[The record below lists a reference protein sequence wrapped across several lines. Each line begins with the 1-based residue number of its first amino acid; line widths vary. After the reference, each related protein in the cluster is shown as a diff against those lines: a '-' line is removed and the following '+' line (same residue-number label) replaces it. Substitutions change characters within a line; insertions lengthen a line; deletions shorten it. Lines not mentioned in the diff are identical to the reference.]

1 MTGRTGILGYVLE
14 VSVGHNVKSFAHS
27 ALRWRSDRA
36 GGRCA
41 APGGRRAFMKD
52 ISLSRRAV
60 MLGVA
65 ALPMAQQAVAQ
76 ARPKAVVVS
85 SANALNGGVNC
96 CAKARELIKG
106 GSDTL
111 DAVIAGV
118 NIVELDPRDTSVGYG
133 GLPNED
139 GVVELDASCIHGPTR
154 RGGAVGALRGVK
166 TPSKI
171 AQLVLAETEHMMLV
185 GEGALRFA
193 KAYGYQEEDL
203 LTDRSRL
210 AWRMWKRE
218 TRDRNGHTNWESITD
233 APPKKKIAELKK
245 ASPGVDDDTLGWAY
259 EVAVDPP
266 HGTINC
272 IALNEKGE
280 MSAVTTTSGMAWKI
294 AGRCGDSPIIG
305 GGLWLDQDVGGAG
318 STGRGEE
325 NLRVCGAHTVV
336 ENMRHGMSPKDSILD
351 TLKRVSRN
359 FDNDMEWL
367 TQIDLSFYAL
377 RKDGEYAAGSLW
389 DRTKPG
395 APAAQFAVCTADG
408 KSRQEASIF
417 LFERHS

>member
-1 MTGRTGILGYVLE
+1 
-14 VSVGHNVKSFAHS
+14 
-27 ALRWRSDRA
+27 
-36 GGRCA
+36 
-41 APGGRRAFMKD
+41 MKD

-65 ALPMAQQAVAQ
+65 ALPMVQEAAAQ
-76 ARPKAVVVS
+76 ARPKPVVVS
-85 SANALNGGVNC
+85 SANAFNGGINC
-96 CAKARELIKG
+96 CAKAMELIKG
-106 GSDTL
+106 GGDTL

-193 KAYGYQEEDL
+193 KVYGYQEEDL

-218 TRDRNGHTNWESITD
+218 MRDKNGHTNWESITD

-245 ASPGVDDDTLGWAY
+245 AFPGVDDDTLAWAY
-259 EVAVDPP
+259 QVAVNPP

-294 AGRCGDSPIIG
+294 PGRCGDSPIIG

-336 ENMRHGMSPKDSILD
+336 ENMRHGMSPE
-351 TLKRVSRN
+351 RCHSRHL
-359 FDNDMEWL
+359 E
-367 TQIDLSFYAL
+367 T
-377 RKDGEYAAGSLW
+377 GV
-389 DRTKPG
+389 
-395 APAAQFAVCTADG
+395 AQFRQRSGAVGANRFEFLRVAKRWRICRRVAMGSSPSRCADRSVCG
-408 KSRQEASIF
+408 LYGGWKEPARRFYLLISA
-417 LFERHS
+417 

>member
-1 MTGRTGILGYVLE
+1 
-14 VSVGHNVKSFAHS
+14 
-27 ALRWRSDRA
+27 
-36 GGRCA
+36 
-41 APGGRRAFMKD
+41 MKD

-65 ALPMAQQAVAQ
+65 ALPMAQRAVAQ
-76 ARPKAVVVS
+76 ARPKPVVVS
-85 SANALNGGVNC
+85 SANAFNGGINC
-96 CAKARELIKG
+96 CAKGMALIQG
-106 GSDTL
+106 GADTL

-139 GVVELDASCIHGPTR
+139 GVVELDASCMHGPTR
-154 RGGAVGALRGVK
+154 RGGAVGALRGIK

-193 KAYGYQEEDL
+193 KVYGFQEEDL
-203 LTDRSRL
+203 TTDRSRL
-210 AWRMWKRE
+210 AWRTWKRE
-218 TRDRNGHTNWESITD
+218 MRDRNGHTNWESITD
-233 APPKKKIAELKK
+233 APPKKKIAELRK
-245 ASPGVDDDTLGWAY
+245 AFPGVDDETLAWAY
-259 EVAVDPP
+259 QVAVDPP

-294 AGRCGDSPIIG
+294 PGRCGDSPILG

-336 ENMRHGMSPKDSILD
+336 ENMRHGMSPKEAILD

-359 FDNDMEWL
+359 FDNDLERL
-367 TQIDLSFYAL
+367 AGIDLSFYAL

-389 DRTKPG
+389 DRGRPD

-408 KSRQEASIF
+408 KSRHEDAIS
-417 LFERHS
+417 LLVRK

>member
-1 MTGRTGILGYVLE
+1 
-14 VSVGHNVKSFAHS
+14 
-27 ALRWRSDRA
+27 
-36 GGRCA
+36 
-41 APGGRRAFMKD
+41 MKD

-85 SANALNGGVNC
+85 SANAFNGGVNC
-96 CAKARELIKG
+96 CARAMELMKG

-118 NIVELDPRDTSVGYG
+118 NIVELDPRDTRVGDG

-218 TRDRNGHTNWESITD
+218 TRDRNGHTNWESITY

-245 ASPGVDDDTLGWAY
+245 ACPGVDDDTLAWAY
-259 EVAVDPP
+259 QVAVEPP

-294 AGRCGDSPIIG
+294 AGRFVELPIIG
-305 GGLWLDQDVGGAG
+305 GRLLVAREVVGAG

-325 NLRVCGAHTVV
+325 NLRVCGAHTGG
-336 ENMRHGMSPKDSILD
+336 ENKRHGMSPKESIMES
-351 TLKRVSRN
+351 LKRVSRN
-359 FDNDMEWL
+359 FNNTLDRL
-367 TQIDLSFYAL
+367 AQIDLCF
-377 RKDGEYAAGSLW
+377 
-389 DRTKPG
+389 
-395 APAAQFAVCTADG
+395 
-408 KSRQEASIF
+408 
-417 LFERHS
+417 

>member
-1 MTGRTGILGYVLE
+1 
-14 VSVGHNVKSFAHS
+14 
-27 ALRWRSDRA
+27 
-36 GGRCA
+36 
-41 APGGRRAFMKD
+41 
-52 ISLSRRAV
+52 

-65 ALPMAQQAVAQ
+65 ALPMAQQAIAQ
-76 ARPKAVVVS
+76 THPGPVVVS
-85 SANALNGGVNC
+85 SANAFNGGINC
-96 CAKARELIKG
+96 CAKAMEMVKA

-118 NIVELDPRDTSVGYG
+118 NIVELDPRDSSVGYG

-139 GVVELDASCIHGPTR
+139 GMVELDASCIHGPTR

-185 GEGALRFA
+185 GEGAQRFA

-218 TRDRNGHTNWESITD
+218 MRDRNGHTNWESITD
-233 APPKKKIAELKK
+233 APPRKKIGELKK
-245 ASPGVDDDTLGWAY
+245 AFPGVDEETLVWAY
-259 EVAVDPP
+259 RTAIAPP
-266 HGTINC
+266 LHGTINC

-280 MSAVTTTSGMAWKI
+280 MSAVTTTSGMAFKI
-294 AGRCGDSPIIG
+294 PGRCGDSPIIG
-305 GGLWLDQDVGGAG
+305 GGLWLDQDIGGAG

-336 ENMRHGMSPKDSILD
+336 ENMRHGMSPKDAILD
-351 TLKRVSRN
+351 TLKRVARN
-359 FDNDMEWL
+359 FDNDL
-367 TQIDLSFYAL
+367 DRLASIDIHFYAV
-377 RKDGEYAAGSLW
+377 RKDGEYAGGSLW
-389 DRTKPG
+389 DRTRVG
-395 APAAQFAVCTADG
+395 APAAQFAVCGTDG
-408 KSRQEASIF
+408 NSHHENSASLLI
-417 LFERHS
+417 RK